1 MKYRHNRKRRMIRVG
16 FLVLSI
22 IFIAGVVLFTIKGI
36 TKKEVVKSPEQVL
49 KSYMNCICQKN
60 YSEMY
65 EMITNESK
73 ETIEKEDFS
82 EVTNKQIKWIE
93 NKLNNRPRK
102 RLGYL
107 TPNSLYLPVPG
118 FSGLQSISETRIGLF
133 FTTGTCFWKL

>member
-73 ETIEKEDFS
+73 ETIEKIWCHYFDLDRDYGEIKSFLLKED
-82 EVTNKQIKWIE
+82 E
-93 NKLNNRPRK
+93 KLQCVC
-102 RLGYL
+102 LW
-107 TPNSLYLPVPG
+107 
-118 FSGLQSISETRIGLF
+118 
-133 FTTGTCFWKL
+133 C